1 MNVATPSVTFDLCLW
16 LKAYE
21 IAKSKQLHLVI
32 QLEDFH
38 TLMSFLGSIGAV
50 MKGSGLDK
58 LLEPIYASY
67 SVTHIMSV
75 KAVAILLRAHFLVKS
90 VLMGLLIE
98 QAPKDEFDT
107 SLLEK
112 IYQGL
117 VQGNL
122 DLNDAESSDIV
133 DIILQMLL
141 ISSNRSF
148 QVHPEQQN
156 YGYKILNTLASLGC
170 SSEQREMGIVINIL
184 RL

>member
-1 MNVATPSVTFDLCLW
+1 
-16 LKAYE
+16 
-21 IAKSKQLHLVI
+21 
-32 QLEDFH
+32 
-38 TLMSFLGSIGAV
+38 
-50 MKGSGLDK
+50 
-58 LLEPIYASY
+58 
-67 SVTHIMSV
+67 MSV
-75 KAVAILLRAHFLVKS
+75 KAVAILLRAHFLVES

-107 SLLEK
+107 SSLEK

-133 DIILQMLL
+133 DVVLQMSL

-156 YGYKILNTLASLGC
+156 CGCNILNTLSSLGC
-170 SSEQREMGIVINIL
+170 SSEQREMGIVIKIS